1 MALNCDSTYL
11 KVNKKEVRKKR
22 EEKIDKKKKT
32 ETICGKSMALGI
44 NMNLFKSS
52 ISHGNTI

>member
-11 KVNKKEVRKKR
+11 KVNKKEVGKKR
-22 EEKIDKKKKT
+22 EEKIDKQKT

>member
-22 EEKIDKKKKT
+22 EEKIDKQKT
-32 ETICGKSMALGI
+32 ETMCGKSMALRI